1 MNETTQN
8 WHLTKDEDGIAW
20 LGFDKAGASTN
31 VLSGDVMRELNTRI
45 DEIEAMAPKAVIV
58 HSLKSTGF
66 VAGADIKEFTDLA
79 GPDDALTR
87 TETLSGPFLRHV
99 RLTRGAEE
107 VGGQDVSLL
116 LIDYWAEAPGGQSV
130 VRLAFSTPHVEIRDA
145 MLGLTDKVLFATEWL
160 MSAPGAEPDP
170 DTEPSPSPVG
180 A

>member
-1 MNETTQN
+1 MAYLLLPGQEAALALNLTLY
-8 WHLTKDEDGIAW
+8 WHD
-20 LGFDKAGASTN
+20 LGPQAGDTSH
-31 VLSGDVMRELNTRI
+31 LGRI
-45 DEIEAMAPKAVIV
+45 HDRLHPG
-58 HSLKSTGF
+58 L
-66 VAGADIKEFTDLA
+66 

-99 RLTRGAEE
+99 RVTRGAED
-107 VGGQDVSLL
+107 VGGQDVALL

-160 MSAPGAEPDP
+160 MSEPDADP
-170 DTEPSPSPVG
+170 AKEVEPAPSPAG